1 MARKRHRRKS
11 KLGLPPGSPIFT
23 GERKMDEILVSVIC
37 YSETEYKEYTPKT
50 LDELL
55 KLIDTCHGTQWIN
68 IDGLHEEEAIEKICA
83 HFGVHKLT
91 TEDILSIGQRPKL
104 DEHPDYI
111 HAVLKMFMIDPTEE
125 DAIEDEQLSFI
136 LKGNTLLTFQ
146 EKSGDVFDSVRK
158 RIKEAKGFIR
168 KRNAPYLLYALMDS
182 VVDHYFLILENIG
195 EKLEELENQLLQN
208 PDSKTLNKLHSV
220 RRETLY
226 LRRSVYPLRE
236 VVGRFEKL
244 DEPFVSNEIRIFIRD
259 LYDHT
264 IQVIETI
271 EVFRDMASG
280 LLDLY
285 MNSVSNKMNEI
296 MKVLTIMASIFIPL
310 TFVAGV
316 YGMNFE
322 NMPELEWKYAYFVVL
337 GLMFLAAILMLVY
350 FKRKKWM

>member
-1 MARKRHRRKS
+1 MAKKRHKRKS
-11 KLGLPPGSPIFT
+11 KLGLPPGSIIFT
-23 GERKMDEILVSVIC
+23 GQRKMEEILVSVIC
-37 YSETEYKEYTPKT
+37 YSETGYEEFSPTT
-50 LDELL
+50 LEELF
-55 KLIDTCHGTQWIN
+55 KLIANCKGTLWIN
-68 IDGLHEEEAIEKICA
+68 IDGLHEEEAIEKICG
-83 HFGVHKLT
+83 HFGIHKLT

-104 DEHPDYI
+104 DEHSDYI
-111 HAVLKMFMIDPTEE
+111 HAVLKMFMIAVEE
-125 DAIEDEQLSFI
+125 DTIEDEQLSFI
-136 LKGNTLLTFQ
+136 LKNNTLITFQ
-146 EKSGDVFDSVRK
+146 EKTGDVFNSVRK
-158 RIKEAKGFIR
+158 RIKEGKGFIR
-168 KRNAPYLLYALMDS
+168 KRGASYLFYALMDS
-182 VVDHYFLILENIG
+182 VVDHYFLILESIG
-195 EKLEELENQLLQN
+195 EKLEDLENQLLEN
-208 PDSKTLNKLHSV
+208 PDTNTLNKLHGV

-244 DEPFVSNEIRIFIRD
+244 EEPFVSEDSRVFIRD

-310 TFVAGV
+310 TFIAGV

-322 NMPELEWKYAYFVVL
+322 NMPELEWRYAYFVVL
-337 GLMFLAAILMLVY
+337 GLMFLAAVLMLVY

>member
-1 MARKRHRRKS
+1 MAKKRHKRKS
-11 KLGLPPGSPIFT
+11 KLGLPPGSIIFT
-23 GERKMDEILVSVIC
+23 GERKMEEILVSVIC
-37 YSETEYKEYTPKT
+37 YSETGYEEFSPTT
-50 LDELL
+50 LEELF
-55 KLIDTCHGTQWIN
+55 KLIANCKGTVWIN
-68 IDGLHEEEAIEKICA
+68 IDGLHEEDSIEKICG
-83 HFGVHKLT
+83 HFGIHKLT

-104 DEHPDYI
+104 EEHTDYM
-111 HAVLKMFMIDPTEE
+111 HAVLKMFMIADE
-125 DAIEDEQLSFI
+125 DDTIEDEQLSFV
-136 LKGNTLLTFQ
+136 LKNNTLITFQ
-146 EKSGDVFDSVRK
+146 EKTGDVFDSVRK
-158 RIKEAKGFIR
+158 RIKEGKGYIR
-168 KRNAPYLLYALMDS
+168 KRGASYLLYALMDS
-182 VVDHYFLILENIG
+182 VVDYYFLILESIG
-195 EKLEELENQLLQN
+195 EKLEEIENQLLQN
-208 PDSKTLNKLHSV
+208 PDTNTLNKLHGV

-244 DEPFVSNEIRIFIRD
+244 DEPFVSIDTRVFIRD

-337 GLMFLAAILMLVY
+337 GLMFLAAVFMLIY